1 MFYFLFMILMFYI
14 FGKLFFFG
22 LKAAWGLSKFVLTI
36 ILLPITLMV
45 MVSCGLLYFAFVLL
59 IVVGIISFLKQ
70 ISKCQLIVDKT
81 KSRVGSTFWIIVLR

>member
-45 MVSCGLLYFAFVLL
+45 MVSAGLLYFAFVLL
-59 IVVGIISFLKQ
+59 IVVGIISFF
-70 ISKCQLIVDKT
+70 KT
-81 KSRVGSTFWIIVLR
+81 NI

>member
-59 IVVGIISFLKQ
+59 IVVGIISFF
-70 ISKCQLIVDKT
+70 KT
-81 KSRVGSTFWIIVLR
+81 NS

>member
-22 LKAAWGLSKFVLTI
+22 LKAAWGLSKFILTI
-36 ILLPITLMV
+36 ILLPITLME

-59 IVVGIISFLKQ
+59 IVVGIISFF
-70 ISKCQLIVDKT
+70 KT
-81 KSRVGSTFWIIVLR
+81 NT

>member
-36 ILLPITLMV
+36 VLLPITLMV

-59 IVVGIISFLKQ
+59 IVVGIISFF
-70 ISKCQLIVDKT
+70 KT
-81 KSRVGSTFWIIVLR
+81 NI

>member
-22 LKAAWGLSKFVLTI
+22 LKAAWGLAKFVLTI

-59 IVVGIISFLKQ
+59 IVVGIISFF
-70 ISKCQLIVDKT
+70 KT
-81 KSRVGSTFWIIVLR
+81 NI

>member
-59 IVVGIISFLKQ
+59 IVVGIIRLF
-70 ISKCQLIVDKT
+70 
-81 KSRVGSTFWIIVLR
+81 

>member
-36 ILLPITLMV
+36 ILLPITLRM
-45 MVSCGLLYFAFVLL
+45 MVSAGLIYFAFVLL
-59 IVVGIISFLKQ
+59 IVVGIMSFF
-70 ISKCQLIVDKT
+70 KT
-81 KSRVGSTFWIIVLR
+81 NI

>member
-45 MVSCGLLYFAFVLL
+45 MVSCGLLYSAFVLL
-59 IVVGIISFLKQ
+59 IVVGIISFF
-70 ISKCQLIVDKT
+70 KT
-81 KSRVGSTFWIIVLR
+81 NI

>member
-22 LKAAWGLSKFVLTI
+22 LKAAWGLSKFILTI

-45 MVSCGLLYFAFVLL
+45 MLSCGLLYFAFVLL
-59 IVVGIISFLKQ
+59 IVVGIISFF
-70 ISKCQLIVDKT
+70 KT
-81 KSRVGSTFWIIVLR
+81 NI

>member
-22 LKAAWGLSKFVLTI
+22 LKAAWGVSKFVLTI

-59 IVVGIISFLKQ
+59 IVVGIISFF
-70 ISKCQLIVDKT
+70 KT
-81 KSRVGSTFWIIVLR
+81 NI

>member
-45 MVSCGLLYFAFVLL
+45 MVSCGLLYFAFFLL
-59 IVVGIISFLKQ
+59 IVVGIISFF
-70 ISKCQLIVDKT
+70 KT
-81 KSRVGSTFWIIVLR
+81 NI

>member
-59 IVVGIISFLKQ
+59 IVVGIISFF
-70 ISKCQLIVDKT
+70 KT
-81 KSRVGSTFWIIVLR
+81 NT

>member
-59 IVVGIISFLKQ
+59 IVVGIISFY
-70 ISKCQLIVDKT
+70 KT
-81 KSRVGSTFWIIVLR
+81 NI

>member
-1 MFYFLFMILMFYI
+1 MFYFLFMILMFFV

-22 LKAAWGLSKFVLTI
+22 LKTAWGLSKFVLTI

-59 IVVGIISFLKQ
+59 IVVGIISFF
-70 ISKCQLIVDKT
+70 KT
-81 KSRVGSTFWIIVLR
+81 NI

>member
-22 LKAAWGLSKFVLTI
+22 LKAAWGLSKFILTI

-59 IVVGIISFLKQ
+59 IVVGIISFF
-70 ISKCQLIVDKT
+70 KT
-81 KSRVGSTFWIIVLR
+81 II

>member
-36 ILLPITLMV
+36 FLLPITLMV

-59 IVVGIISFLKQ
+59 IVVGIISFF
-70 ISKCQLIVDKT
+70 KT
-81 KSRVGSTFWIIVLR
+81 NI

>member
-59 IVVGIISFLKQ
+59 IVLGIISFF
-70 ISKCQLIVDKT
+70 KT
-81 KSRVGSTFWIIVLR
+81 NI

>member
-36 ILLPITLMV
+36 ILLPITLMM
-45 MVSCGLLYFAFVLL
+45 MVSTGLLYFAFVLL
-59 IVVGIISFLKQ
+59 IVVGIISFF
-70 ISKCQLIVDKT
+70 KT
-81 KSRVGSTFWIIVLR
+81 NI

>member
-59 IVVGIISFLKQ
+59 IVVGIINFF
-70 ISKCQLIVDKT
+70 KT
-81 KSRVGSTFWIIVLR
+81 NI

>member
-1 MFYFLFMILMFYI
+1 MFHFLFMILMFYI

-59 IVVGIISFLKQ
+59 IVVGIISFF
-70 ISKCQLIVDKT
+70 KT
-81 KSRVGSTFWIIVLR
+81 NI

>member
-36 ILLPITLMV
+36 ILLPISLMV

-59 IVVGIISFLKQ
+59 IVVGIISFF
-70 ISKCQLIVDKT
+70 KT
-81 KSRVGSTFWIIVLR
+81 NI

>member
-45 MVSCGLLYFAFVLL
+45 MVSCGLLYFAVVLL
-59 IVVGIISFLKQ
+59 IVVGIISFF
-70 ISKCQLIVDKT
+70 KT
-81 KSRVGSTFWIIVLR
+81 NI

>member
-22 LKAAWGLSKFVLTI
+22 LKAAWGLSKFILTI

-45 MVSCGLLYFAFVLL
+45 MVSCGLFYFAFVLL
-59 IVVGIISFLKQ
+59 IVVGIISFF
-70 ISKCQLIVDKT
+70 KT
-81 KSRVGSTFWIIVLR
+81 NS

>member
-22 LKAAWGLSKFVLTI
+22 LKAAWGLSKFILTI

-59 IVVGIISFLKQ
+59 IVVGIISF
-70 ISKCQLIVDKT
+70 CKT
-81 KSRVGSTFWIIVLR
+81 NI

>member
-59 IVVGIISFLKQ
+59 IVVSFF
-70 ISKCQLIVDKT
+70 KT
-81 KSRVGSTFWIIVLR
+81 NI

>member
-36 ILLPITLMV
+36 ILLV

-59 IVVGIISFLKQ
+59 IVVGIISFF
-70 ISKCQLIVDKT
+70 KT
-81 KSRVGSTFWIIVLR
+81 NI

>member
-1 MFYFLFMILMFYI
+1 MFCFLFMILMFFV

-59 IVVGIISFLKQ
+59 IVVGIISFF
-70 ISKCQLIVDKT
+70 KT
-81 KSRVGSTFWIIVLR
+81 NI

>member
-59 IVVGIISFLKQ
+59 IVVGIISF
-70 ISKCQLIVDKT
+70 
-81 KSRVGSTFWIIVLR
+81 F